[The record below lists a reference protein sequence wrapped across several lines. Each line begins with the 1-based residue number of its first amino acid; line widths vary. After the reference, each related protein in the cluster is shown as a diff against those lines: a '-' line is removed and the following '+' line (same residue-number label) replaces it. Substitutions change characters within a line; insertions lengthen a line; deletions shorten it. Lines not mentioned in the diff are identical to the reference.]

1 MPANYIDPIL
11 GETVLIKVQDQANAA
26 VFTHPA
32 IINKSRSVSFSTKT
46 VDDELVDLND
56 QSAPA
61 QTVRRVASFDI
72 KVDGSGSVPKT
83 SVAEYTNWATGNAA
97 VRTCKISYA
106 NTTVTGPFVLTSF
119 NITAERLEAV
129 QAQITLEQAGAV
141 TVVNT

>member
-11 GETVLIKVQDQANAA
+11 GDTVLIKVQSQSNAA
-26 VFTHPA
+26 IYDHPA
-32 IINKSRSVSFSTKT
+32 IINKSRSVAFSTKT

-72 KVDGSGSVPKT
+72 KIDGSGSMPKT
-83 SVAEYTNWATGNAA
+83 SAAEYTAWAMGNAA
-97 VRTCKISYA
+97 VRNLKVSYA
-106 NTTVTGPFVLTSF
+106 NTTISGPFVLSSF
-119 NITAERLEAV
+119 TVTGERLESV

-141 TVVNT
+141 TYTSI